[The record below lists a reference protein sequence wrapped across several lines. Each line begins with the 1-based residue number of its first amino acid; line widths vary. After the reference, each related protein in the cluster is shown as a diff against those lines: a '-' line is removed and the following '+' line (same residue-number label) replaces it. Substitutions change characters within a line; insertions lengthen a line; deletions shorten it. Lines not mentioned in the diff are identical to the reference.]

1 MIILNNKVNITNM
14 ESLEKL
20 YNLAKLREM
29 LDGDEVAVIS
39 MVKKFI
45 KTTPLFL
52 NELTEYTKKGDYE
65 KARKMLY
72 NVNFSLDILGI
83 TSLRDELKFIEQY
96 TSDFTKSN
104 ELKDLIDK
112 LEIICEKVFSQLEEY
127 LHEN

>member
-1 MIILNNKVNITNM
+1 M

-29 LDGDEVAVIS
+29 LDGDEIAVIS

-52 NELTEYTKKGDYE
+52 FELTEYTRKGDYE
-65 KARKMLY
+65 RARKMLY

-83 TSLRDELKFIEQY
+83 TSLRDELRHIEQY
-96 TSDFTKSN
+96 TSDITKSD
-104 ELKDLIDK
+104 ELKELIEKLGVICDK
-112 LEIICEKVFSQLEEY
+112 VLVQLEQY